1 MQTENKLTHF
11 TFLCFYS
18 HFPLGM
24 LLQYYMLTQTQFRS
38 LPYGF
43 TYLKKLYT
51 THKGD
56 VWIYRQ
62 SDESGIF
69 VYKITKVQKIPK
81 CHTTGLT
88 NTRAHLIE

>member
-43 TYLKKLYT
+43 TYFEKPQRFQQ
-51 THKGD
+51 H
-56 VWIYRQ
+56 
-62 SDESGIF
+62 S
-69 VYKITKVQKIPK
+69 
-81 CHTTGLT
+81 
-88 NTRAHLIE
+88 